1 MAKTESLQLNKK
13 LTALVLMVSVFL
25 TSVVSVAAYS
35 RTAIIKDGAKATEI
49 STSCI
54 FTEQILSEANVTL
67 GENDETERTNED
79 GVTIINVLRAFDVRI
94 IDNGTEQTVQ
104 MAKGTVAQALDK
116 AGIVPADTDG
126 VEPSLDTEVSKD
138 TVIKVAPKCTISIT
152 ADGKTTKKTV
162 LQLSVKEAVENAGV
176 KLNGM
181 DIVSPEPD
189 SMVTDGMSITV
200 KRVTVKEVKTTQAV
214 SFKSVEKESS
224 DLYTGETKV
233 SVQGKNGEK
242 TITKQETYV
251 DGKLQKTEVVST
263 EVTKQPQDKVTLI
276 GTKQRP
282 CSTVS
287 ENDAEGSF
295 VDADGNKVFYSSII
309 VGTATAYNESEGSL
323 TATGVP
329 VYYGGVAVDPS
340 IIPYG
345 SKLYI
350 ASNDGAYV
358 YGYATAVDTGGAM
371 LSGAALIDLF
381 YNSESECEQFGRRTV
396 TVYIL

>member
-1 MAKTESLQLNKK
+1 MAKTESLQFNKK

-54 FTEQILSEANVTL
+54 FTEQILTEANVIL

-79 GVTIINVLRAFDVRI
+79 GVTIINVLRAFDVKI
-94 IDNGTEQTVQ
+94 IKNGTEQTVQ
-104 MAKGTVAQALDK
+104 MAKGTVAQALEK
-116 AGIVPADTDG
+116 AGIVPEDSDG
-126 VEPSLDTEVSKD
+126 VEPSLDSEVNKD
-138 TVIKVAPKCTISIT
+138 TVIKVAPKCKISIT
-152 ADGKTTKKTV
+152 ADGKTTSQTV
-162 LQLSVKEAVENAGV
+162 LQLTVKEAVENAGV
-176 KLNGM
+176 ILSDM
-181 DIVSPEPD
+181 DIVSPDPD

-200 KRVTVKEVKTTQAV
+200 KRVTVKEVKTTQAIN
-214 SFKSVEKESS
+214 FKSVEKETS

-233 SVQGKNGEK
+233 SSEGKKGEK

-251 DGKLQKTEVVST
+251 DGKLQKTEVVGT
-263 EVTKQPQDKVTLI
+263 EVTKKPQDKVTLI

-295 VDADGNKVFYSSII
+295 VDTDGNKVFYSSKI

-350 ASNDGAYV
+350 ASNDGQYI

>member
-13 LTALVLMVSVFL
+13 LTAFVLMVSVFL

-54 FTEQILSEANVTL
+54 FTEQILGEANVTL

-94 IDNGTEQTVQ
+94 IKNGTEQTVQ
-104 MAKGTVAQALDK
+104 MAKGTVAQALEK
-116 AGIVPADTDG
+116 AGIVPEDSDG
-126 VEPSLDTEVSKD
+126 VEPSLDSEVNKD
-138 TVIKVAPKCTISIT
+138 TVIKVAPKCKISIT
-152 ADGKTTKKTV
+152 ADGKTTSHTV
-162 LQLSVKEAVENAGV
+162 LQLTVKEAVENAGV
-176 KLNGM
+176 MLSDM
-181 DIVSPEPD
+181 DIVSPDPD

-200 KRVTVKEVKTTQAV
+200 KRVTVKEVKTTHAI
-214 SFKSVEKESS
+214 SFKSVEKKSK

-233 SVQGKNGEK
+233 SVQGKKGEK

-251 DGKLQKTEVVST
+251 DGKLQKTEVVGT
-263 EVTKQPQDKVTLI
+263 EVTKKPQDKVTLI

-295 VDADGNKVFYSSII
+295 IDTDGNKVFYSSKI

-345 SKLYI
+345 TKLYI
-350 ASNDGAYV
+350 ASNDGQYI
-358 YGYATAVDTGGAM
+358 YGYAKAVDTGGAM
-371 LSGAALIDLF
+371 LSGRALIDLF

>member
-1 MAKTESLQLNKK
+1 MAKTESLQFNKK

-54 FTEQILSEANVTL
+54 FTEQILTEANVTL

-79 GVTIINVLRAFDVRI
+79 GVTIINVLRAFDVKI

-104 MAKGTVAQALDK
+104 MAKGTVAQALEK
-116 AGIVPADTDG
+116 AGIVPKDSDG
-126 VEPSLDTEVSKD
+126 VEPSLDSEVNKD
-138 TVIKVAPKCTISIT
+138 TVIKVAPKCKISIT
-152 ADGKTTKKTV
+152 ADGKTTSQTV
-162 LQLSVKEAVENAGV
+162 LQLTVKEAVENADV
-176 KLNGM
+176 MLSDM
-181 DIVSPEPD
+181 DIVSPDPD

-200 KRVTVKEVKTTQAV
+200 KRVTVKEVKTTQAIN
-214 SFKSVEKESS
+214 FKSVEKETS

-233 SVQGKNGEK
+233 SSEGKKGEK

-251 DGKLQKTEVVST
+251 DGKFKKTEVVGT
-263 EVTKQPQDKVTLI
+263 EVTKKPQDKVTLI

-295 VDADGNKVFYSSII
+295 VDTDGNKVFYSSKI

-350 ASNDGAYV
+350 ASNDGQYI